1 MPQYSEKKRKM
12 YEATKEYLIALQQ
25 SKSEKDLATLRKK
38 MNELE
43 ALYSENPAYL
53 ALIEQENLVK
63 EQEVK
68 NNEAGE

>member
-1 MPQYSEKKRKM
+1 M
-12 YEATKEYLIALQQ
+12 QQ

>member
-1 MPQYSEKKRKM
+1 M
-12 YEATKEYLIALQQ
+12 YEATKEYLAALEQA
-25 SKSEKDLATLRKK
+25 KSPEELTVLRKK
-38 MNELE
+38 MNRLE

-68 NNEAGE
+68 DNEASE